1 MSDHQLSL
9 DEAGTPLASATF
21 VVVDLETTGGSS
33 RECAITEIGAVKVR
47 GGEVL
52 GEFTTLVNPGIPI
65 PPFIAALTGITNAD
79 VVGAPSV
86 LTAVAMFLE
95 FAGDA
100 AVVAHNAPF
109 DLGFLRAACE
119 RHDLTWNHGPVVDT
133 ARLARSALQRDEVR
147 NCKLRTL
154 AAYFRT
160 TTEPSHR
167 ALADARATAEVFH
180 HLLERV
186 GNFGVMT
193 LEDLRAFTGRVSTAQ
208 RTKRHLADHLPTGP
222 GVYIFEDREGRPL
235 YIGTSKNIR
244 QRVRSYFTAAE
255 QRRRMSEM
263 ITIAHT
269 VRAIECATT
278 LEARVRERRLI
289 VDEQP
294 RYNRRSRRAS
304 SPSWVK
310 LTTDNAPRLSV
321 VTRIADDGATY
332 LGPFTSHAVARLAAE
347 ALEYTYPIR
356 TCTPRL
362 ARSPRSTIAG
372 CALGELGRCLAP
384 CRAGHDAD
392 AYATTVDSVRQAMLG
407 DVAGVEESIS
417 ARMRELAL
425 AERYEEATRWRERLT
440 NFLSAT
446 LRRQRL
452 ALIASEP
459 EIVAAVPEGEG
470 WAIHVIR
477 HGFLAAA
484 GFVGP
489 GDDAYGAVEVLRS
502 TAASV
507 TPGAAPAPAGTAEE
521 ALDLLHWLE
530 SDGIRL
536 VSCTRTWALPVNGGG
551 AWLARFGD
559 ARESLR
565 TLETDPAP
573 RPWGPRPDAVT
584 RIRASA

>member
-1 MSDHQLSL
+1 MSDQQLSL
-9 DEAGTPLASATF
+9 DEAGTPLAHATF

-52 GEFTTLVNPGIPI
+52 GEFTTLVNPGMSI

-79 VVGAPSV
+79 VAGAPSV
-86 LTAVAMFLE
+86 LTAVSMFLE
-95 FAGDA
+95 FAGDS

-147 NCKLRTL
+147 NCKLGTL
-154 AAYFRT
+154 AAFFRT

-186 GNFGVMT
+186 ANFGVMT
-193 LEDLRAFTGRVSTAQ
+193 LEDLRAFTGRVSPAQ
-208 RTKRHLADHLPTGP
+208 RTKRHLADRLPTGP
-222 GVYIFEDREGRPL
+222 GVYVFEDREGRPL
-235 YIGTSKNIR
+235 YIGTSRNIR

-289 VDEQP
+289 VEEQP

-304 SPSWVK
+304 EPSWVK
-310 LTTDNAPRLSV
+310 LTTDHAPRLSV
-321 VTRIADDGATY
+321 VSRITDDTATY

-356 TCTPRL
+356 TCTPRI
-362 ARSPRSTIAG
+362 ARSPRSTVAG

-384 CRAGHDAD
+384 CRAGHDSE
-392 AYATTVDSVRQAMLG
+392 AYAGAVESVRRAMLG
-407 DVAGVEESIS
+407 DVADVETVLT
-417 ARMRELAL
+417 ARMQELAD
-425 AERYEEATRWRERLT
+425 AERYEEAARWRERLT
-440 NFLSAT
+440 CYMSAT
-446 LRRQRL
+446 VRRQRL
-452 ALIASEP
+452 ALISGEP
-459 EIVAAVPEGEG
+459 EIVAAAPEGGG

-477 HGFLAAA
+477 HGYLAGA
-484 GFVGP
+484 GFLES
-489 GDDAYGAVEVLRS
+489 DADPHRAVEALRS
-502 TAASV
+502 TAAAVS
-507 TPGAAPAPAGTAEE
+507 PSIAPAPAGTAEE

-536 VSCTRTWALPVNGGG
+536 VSCTRTWALPATGGG

-559 ARESLR
+559 ARDSLR
-565 TLETDPAP
+565 AFETDPAP
-573 RPWGPRPDAVT
+573 RPWGPRPDSVT

>member
-1 MSDHQLSL
+1 
-9 DEAGTPLASATF
+9 
-21 VVVDLETTGGSS
+21 
-33 RECAITEIGAVKVR
+33 
-47 GGEVL
+47 
-52 GEFTTLVNPGIPI
+52 
-65 PPFIAALTGITNAD
+65 
-79 VVGAPSV
+79 
-86 LTAVAMFLE
+86 
-95 FAGDA
+95 
-100 AVVAHNAPF
+100 
-109 DLGFLRAACE
+109 
-119 RHDLTWNHGPVVDT
+119 
-133 ARLARSALQRDEVR
+133 
-147 NCKLRTL
+147 
-154 AAYFRT
+154 
-160 TTEPSHR
+160 
-167 ALADARATAEVFH
+167 
-180 HLLERV
+180 
-186 GNFGVMT
+186 
-193 LEDLRAFTGRVSTAQ
+193 
-208 RTKRHLADHLPTGP
+208 
-222 GVYIFEDREGRPL
+222 
-235 YIGTSKNIR
+235 
-244 QRVRSYFTAAE
+244 
-255 QRRRMSEM
+255 
-263 ITIAHT
+263 
-269 VRAIECATT
+269 
-278 LEARVRERRLI
+278 
-289 VDEQP
+289 
-294 RYNRRSRRAS
+294 
-304 SPSWVK
+304 
-310 LTTDNAPRLSV
+310 V

-440 NFLSAT
+440 YFLSAT

-452 ALIASEP
+452 ALIAGEP
-459 EIVAAVPEGEG
+459 EIVAAVPAGEG

-489 GDDAYGAVEVLRS
+489 GEDAHGAVEVLRS

>member
-1 MSDHQLSL
+1 MSL
-9 DEAGTPLASATF
+9 DEAGTPLSDATF

-33 RECAITEIGAVKVR
+33 RDCGITEIGAVKVR

-79 VVGAPSV
+79 IASAPSV

-119 RHDLTWNHGPVVDT
+119 RHDLVWEHGPVVDT

-147 NCKLRTL
+147 NCKLGTL
-154 AAYFRT
+154 AAFFRT
-160 TTEPSHR
+160 ETEPSHR
-167 ALADARATAEVFH
+167 ALADARATAEFFH
-180 HLLERV
+180 RLLERV
-186 GNFGVMT
+186 GNFGVT
-193 LEDLRAFTGRVSTAQ
+193 TVEDLRAFTGRVSTAQ
-208 RTKRHLADHLPTGP
+208 RTKRHLADGLPTGP

-263 ITIAHT
+263 ITIAHA
-269 VRAIECATT
+269 VRAIECATA

-289 VDEQP
+289 VQEQP

-304 SPSWVK
+304 EPSWVK
-310 LTTDNAPRLSV
+310 LTTDHAPRLSIV
-321 VTRIADDGATY
+321 SRVADDGATY

-362 ARSPRSTIAG
+362 ARSPRSTVAG

-392 AYATTVDSVRQAMLG
+392 AYASVVTCVREAMLG
-407 DVAGVEESIS
+407 DVRDVESTLT
-417 ARMRELAL
+417 ARMQELAE
-425 AERYEEATRWRERLT
+425 AERYEEAARWRERLT
-440 NFLSAT
+440 CFMWAT

-452 ALIASEP
+452 ALIAGEP
-459 EIVAAVPEGEG
+459 EITAAAPDGEG
-470 WAIHVIR
+470 WAVHVIR
-477 HGFLAAA
+477 HGYLAAA
-484 GFVGP
+484 GHVAKG
-489 GDDAYGAVEVLRS
+489 GDAIGSVEVLRA

-507 TPGAAPAPAGTAEE
+507 VAGPPPVPAGTAEE
-521 ALDLLHWLE
+521 ALDLLTWLE

-536 VSCTRTWALPVNGGG
+536 IACTGTWALPWNGSG
-551 AWLARFGD
+551 AWLERYGD
-559 ARESLR
+559 ARASLQALES
-565 TLETDPAP
+565 DPAP
-573 RPWGPRPDAVT
+573 RPWGPTPGAVT

>member
-1 MSDHQLSL
+1 MSL
-9 DEAGTPLASATF
+9 DEAGTALAAVTF

-33 RECAITEIGAVKVR
+33 RDCGITEIGAVKVC
-47 GGEVL
+47 GGEVV
-52 GEFTTLVNPGIPI
+52 GEFSTLVNPGIPI

-79 VVGAPSV
+79 IVGAPSV
-86 LTAVAMFLE
+86 VTAVSMFLE

-109 DLGFLRAACE
+109 DMGFLRVACDT
-119 RHDLTWNHGPVVDT
+119 HDLTWNHGPIVDT

-147 NCKLRTL
+147 NCKLGTL

-160 TTEPSHR
+160 TSEPSHR

-186 GNFGVMT
+186 GNFGIMT
-193 LEDLRAFTGRVSTAQ
+193 LEDLRAFTGRVSSAQ
-208 RTKRHLADHLPTGP
+208 RTKRHLAEGLPTGP

-263 ITIAHT
+263 ITIAHR
-269 VRAIECATT
+269 VRAIECATP
-278 LEARVRERRLI
+278 LEARIRERRLI

-304 SPSWVK
+304 EPSWVK
-310 LTTDNAPRLSV
+310 LTTDHAPRLSV
-321 VTRIADDGATY
+321 VSRVAADDGTY

-356 TCTPRL
+356 TCTSRL
-362 ARSPRSTIAG
+362 ARTPRSTVAG
-372 CALGELGRCLAP
+372 CALGELGRCVAP
-384 CRAGHDAD
+384 CRAGHDAQS
-392 AYATTVDSVRQAMLG
+392 YADVVAAVRGAMLG
-407 DVAGVEESIS
+407 AIHDVEVALS
-417 ARMRELAL
+417 ARMNELSEAQ
-425 AERYEEATRWRERLT
+425 RYEEATRWRERLT
-440 NFLSAT
+440 CFLWAT

-452 ALIASEP
+452 ALIAGEP
-459 EIVAAVPEGEG
+459 EIVAAAPQGDG
-470 WAIHVIR
+470 WAVHVIR
-477 HGFLAAA
+477 HGYLAAA
-484 GFVGP
+484 GHVGR
-489 GDDAYGAVEVLRS
+489 DQDAHLAVETLRA

-507 TPGAAPAPAGTAEE
+507 TPGPIPTPAGTAEE
-521 ALDLLHWLE
+521 ALDLMQWLE
-530 SDGIRL
+530 SDGIRIIDCQ
-536 VSCTRTWALPVNGGG
+536 STWALPITGSGP
-551 AWLARFGD
+551 WLEQFGD
-559 ARESLR
+559 ARSSIQAWEMDS
-565 TLETDPAP
+565 AP
-573 RPWGPRPDAVT
+573 RPWGPTPGAVT